1 VESLSTAVL
10 RQDQRMIEGFTAKKF
25 EAVQTAFA
33 ANFADGHDVGASVA
47 IVHQGE
53 IVVDL
58 WGGYTDATKT
68 QEWQRDTLINV
79 WSTTKTMTAL
89 CVLMLADQGSLDVDA
104 PVAKYW
110 PEFAANGKENV
121 LVRHVMAHTAGLP
134 GWDEPMT
141 AETLYDWDKTC
152 ANLAAQAP
160 WWTPGDGSGYHAISQ
175 GYLAGEIVRRVS
187 GKTLGTFFAEQV
199 AGPLGA
205 DFHIGTNQAQDH
217 RVIPVIPPPSG
228 AIDAALQGIGGIALR
243 ALGNPKMN
251 AETSATIP
259 WRRAEIPAAGGH
271 GNARSVAIAQSA
283 VSHGGTSIGRRLLTD
298 GATDVI
304 FREQCNGTDRV
315 LLTPLRHGIGWGLPN
330 EAVPLPNEKC
340 CWWGGWG
347 GSLVVNDLENG
358 LTFAYVMNR
367 MLEGTSGDNR
377 AGSLLMSMYMS
388 LMS

>member
-1 VESLSTAVL
+1 
-10 RQDQRMIEGFTAKKF
+10 MIEGFATKKF
-25 EAVQTAFA
+25 EAVKTAFA
-33 ANFADGHDVGASVA
+33 TNFADGHDVGASVA

-58 WGGYTDATKT
+58 WGGHTDVAKT

-79 WSTTKTMTAL
+79 WSTTKTMAAL
-89 CVLMLADQGSLDVDA
+89 CVVMLVDQGSIDVDA
-104 PVAKYW
+104 PVSKYW
-110 PEFAANGKENV
+110 PEFAANGKEGV
-121 LVRHVMAHTAGLP
+121 LVRHIMAHTAGLP

-141 AETLYDWDKTC
+141 SETLYDWDKTC
-152 ANLAAQAP
+152 SILAAQAP

-175 GYLAGEIVRRVS
+175 GYLVGELVRRVS
-187 GKTLGTFFAEQV
+187 GKTIGNFFAENV

-205 DFHIGTNQAQDH
+205 DFHIGTNQTQDH
-217 RVIPVIPPPSG
+217 RVVPVIPPPSG

-251 AETSATIP
+251 AETSATVP

-283 VSHGGTSIGRRLLTD
+283 ISHGGSVFGRRLFASN
-298 GATDVI
+298 ATDII

-330 EAVPLPNEKC
+330 EVVPLPNEKC

-347 GSLVVNDLENG
+347 GSLVVSDLENG
-358 LTFAYVMNR
+358 ITFAYVMNR

-377 AGSLLMSMYMS
+377 AGSLMMSMYMA

>member
-1 VESLSTAVL
+1 
-10 RQDQRMIEGFTAKKF
+10 MIEGFTTKKF
-25 EAVQTAFA
+25 ESVKTAFA
-33 ANFADGHDVGASVA
+33 ANFSEGRDVGASVA
-47 IVHQGE
+47 VIHQGE
-53 IVVDL
+53 VVVDL
-58 WGGYTDATKT
+58 WGGHTDATKT
-68 QEWQRDTLINV
+68 EEWNRDTLINV

-89 CVLMLADQGSLDVDA
+89 CVLMLADQGALDVDA

-134 GWDEPMT
+134 GWDAPMT
-141 AETLYDWDKTC
+141 TETLYDWEKTC
-152 ANLAAQAP
+152 AMLAAQAP

-187 GKTLGTFFAEQV
+187 GKSLGTFFAEHV

-205 DFHIGTNQAQDH
+205 DFHIGTNQTQDH
-217 RVIPVIPPPSG
+217 RVIPVIPPVSG
-228 AIDAALQGIGGIALR
+228 AIDSALQGVGGIALR
-243 ALGNPKMN
+243 ALSNPKLK
-251 AETSATIP
+251 AEASATVP

-283 VSHGGTSIGRRLLTD
+283 VSHGGTVFGRRLFGA
-298 GATDVI
+298 GATDTI

-315 LLTPLRHGIGWGLPN
+315 LLTPVRHGIGWGLPN

-340 CWWGGWG
+340 CYWGGWG
-347 GSLVVNDLENG
+347 GSLVVNDVENG
-358 LTFAYVMNR
+358 LTIAYVMNR
-367 MLEGTSGDNR
+367 MLEGTSGDTR
-377 AGSLLMSMYMS
+377 AGSLLMSTYMG